1 MNDTNVLCH
10 RPVVVSISEALSKT
24 RHQTGSSIPAREVV
38 MGEQQLMGLSVEED
52 EALRRLQ
59 WFEDQGW
66 QLSEDQQRLKA
77 SIRARDRRQGI
88 RIPRQVATPIAHAPA
103 AGIDLDA

>member
-1 MNDTNVLCH
+1 M
-10 RPVVVSISEALSKT
+10 SE
-24 RHQTGSSIPAREVV
+24 
-38 MGEQQLMGLSVEED
+38 QLMGLSVHED

-77 SIRARDRRQGI
+77 TIRGRDRRREV
-88 RIPRQVATPIAHAPA
+88 RIPRQVAVPIELV
-103 AGIDLDA
+103 AGAVGESDA